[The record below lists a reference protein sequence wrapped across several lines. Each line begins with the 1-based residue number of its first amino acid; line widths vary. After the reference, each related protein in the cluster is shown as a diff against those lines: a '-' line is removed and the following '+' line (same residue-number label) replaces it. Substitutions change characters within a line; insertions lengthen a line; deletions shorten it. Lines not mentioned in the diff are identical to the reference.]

1 MYTTGGVHYHW
12 FIQYVEPGVLDLGMH
27 FLHIS
32 YANLT
37 IDMNVEILYNST
49 IERKLKIFLLID

>member
-49 IERKLKIFLLID
+49 IERNLR